1 MREQDRG
8 PGKTGSHPIG
18 GDMAK
23 MGKMGNT
30 FDSSLLKSPLTVG
43 APKNEP
49 GPDVNNNP
57 VARPGDPLGLIPE
70 GGKKGR

>member
-1 MREQDRG
+1 
-8 PGKTGSHPIG
+8 
-18 GDMAK
+18 MAK
-23 MGKMGNT
+23 MGKMGNS